1 MILFYFFFLAQ
12 FSLQFQFRLLYLDL
26 NVLIYLVRK
35 KINKN
40 DLDNENFFDLL
51 SIF

>member
-26 NVLIYLVRK
+26 NVLIYLVYDK
-35 KINKN
+35 LKIT
-40 DLDNENFFDLL
+40 LL
-51 SIF
+51 TLHVF